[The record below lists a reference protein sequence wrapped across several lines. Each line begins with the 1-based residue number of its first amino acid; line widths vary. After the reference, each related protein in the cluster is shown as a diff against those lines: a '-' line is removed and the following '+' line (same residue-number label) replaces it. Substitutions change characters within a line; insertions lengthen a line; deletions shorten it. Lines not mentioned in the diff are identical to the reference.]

1 MNKNPYKIL
10 GVTKTSSI
18 EEIKKIY
25 KKIALECHPDKTL
38 NEPEH
43 VRDMMNLRFKEA
55 TEAYKMLIDNP
66 NFDYSNYNDTSY
78 SYFNDT
84 SYSDYNYNDWIDM
97 FSDFINTN
105 NDAKNYI
112 SNIAQIFRDNNIIK
126 NKKFYKFANIPLI
139 HKVSL
144 NVTYKELMNNSKKKI
159 QLLLKDISEPIYIS
173 IHVLDSFPIINK
185 IYIDDDDITHE
196 IQIKI
201 KIIHDS
207 NFTHKV
213 INDKINI
220 YYKIKYNLYDYL
232 NGYMSRIKYI
242 NDEYLDINI
251 PKLTSKKY
259 EIKNKGI
266 NGGSLII
273 KIKFN
278 NTNINLDYWN
288 DMNIS
293 DRDNFNK
300 MLFCIMKKNDI

>member
-1 MNKNPYKIL
+1 MTKNPYKIL
-10 GVTKTSSI
+10 GITKNTSI

-38 NEPEH
+38 NEPDNI
-43 VRDMMNLRFKEA
+43 RDIMNTKFKEA
-55 TEAYKMLIDNP
+55 TEAYKIIIDNP
-66 NFDYSNYNDTSY
+66 NIDYTDSDDNYNY
-78 SYFNDT
+78 EN
-84 SYSDYNYNDWIDM
+84 YNYNDWIDM
-97 FSDFINTN
+97 FSEFINTSE
-105 NDAKNYI
+105 AKSYI
-112 SNIAQIFRDNNIIK
+112 SNIAEIFRDNNIIK

-220 YYKIKYNLYDYL
+220 YYKVKYNLYDYL

-278 NTNINLDYWN
+278 NTNINIDYWN

-293 DRDNFNK
+293 DRENFNK